1 MHEVYKVQSWKQVGL
16 IFASG
21 VSLFLWNCG
30 LIYAANNTVQSH
42 AYIFNAFSGLFIM
55 LATVVLGRNI
65 NKLEVIGGLVA
76 LIGGFLT
83 LLDFQA

>member
-1 MHEVYKVQSWKQVGL
+1 
-16 IFASG
+16 
-21 VSLFLWNCG
+21 
-30 LIYAANNTVQSH
+30 
-42 AYIFNAFSGLFIM
+42 M
-55 LATVVLGRNI
+55 LATVVLGRSI